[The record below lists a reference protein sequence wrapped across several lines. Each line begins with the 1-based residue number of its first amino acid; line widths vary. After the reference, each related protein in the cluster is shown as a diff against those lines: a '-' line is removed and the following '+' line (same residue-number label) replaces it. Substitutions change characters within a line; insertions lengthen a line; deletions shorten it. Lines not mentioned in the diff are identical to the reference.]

1 VIIGALFELLVR
13 RSLDGALSLTGA
25 GGVAIINFRW
35 LDALV
40 WRVIQPGRP
49 RLDLGSALRFLA
61 RLALLSGV
69 MAAILLVPRVDGVA
83 VALGF
88 SALVVALLME
98 GVHWAR
104 AEGGG

>member
-1 VIIGALFELLVR
+1 
-13 RSLDGALSLTGA
+13 
-25 GGVAIINFRW
+25 
-35 LDALV
+35 
-40 WRVIQPGRP
+40 
-49 RLDLGSALRFLA
+49 
-61 RLALLSGV
+61 